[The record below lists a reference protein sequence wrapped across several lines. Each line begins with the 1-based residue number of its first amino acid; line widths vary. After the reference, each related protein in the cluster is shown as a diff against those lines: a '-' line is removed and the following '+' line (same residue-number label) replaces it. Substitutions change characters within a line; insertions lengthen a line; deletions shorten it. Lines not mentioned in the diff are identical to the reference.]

1 MGLKEI
7 TRVREYTDFDADGLI
22 QMMYEVTFTT
32 EKTEGSFT
40 LNIKRKEYTAEVAR
54 ELAEARAEEIDK
66 AVG

>member
-7 TRVREYTDFDADGLI
+7 TRVRQYTDFDADGRV

-32 EKTEGSFT
+32 EKTEGTFT
-40 LNIKRKEYTAEVAR
+40 LNIKRDEYTAEKAK
-54 ELAEARAEEIDK
+54 ELASAQAEEIDK